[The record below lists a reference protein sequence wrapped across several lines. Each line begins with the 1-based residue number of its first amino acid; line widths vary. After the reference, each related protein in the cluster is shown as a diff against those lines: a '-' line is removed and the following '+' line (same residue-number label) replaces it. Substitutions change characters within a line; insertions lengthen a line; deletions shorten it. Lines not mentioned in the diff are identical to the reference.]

1 LRGNPPTRKSL
12 FEDEELIA
20 QFPAYPVQY
29 AALRESRPRPRSAV
43 WNEIENSFGTYLSQ
57 ANAGVYSPR
66 EALSRANRDIEQIL
80 ERWNATV
87 GLGARLFPYW
97 FLAPAVALL
106 LALTVYPFFYIV
118 RLSLYRMSPGG
129 EVFVGADNFLRL
141 VRDPLFFQSLGQTL
155 VFTVGALALEFG
167 LGLGLAL
174 LLDSQIR
181 GRNLWRSLL
190 LLPMILPPV
199 VVGVIWR
206 LIYNPNFGVLNG
218 ALQLGGVDTSRL
230 TWLADPSVALA
241 AVIVV
246 DVWEWTPFVF
256 LILLAGLQAVPE
268 EPYEAARIDGA
279 SAWQTFRHVT
289 LPLLAPAILVALL
302 LRTID
307 LLRIFD
313 QVFILTQGG
322 PGFATETISLYIYK
336 TAFRFFDFGYAAAM
350 SLLLLVGTLM
360 VSRLYLRFL
369 QRAGRSA

>member
-1 LRGNPPTRKSL
+1 MERDGSKPVKGRGS
-12 FEDEELIA
+12 
-20 QFPAYPVQY
+20 
-29 AALRESRPRPRSAV
+29 
-43 WNEIENSFGTYLSQ
+43 
-57 ANAGVYSPR
+57 
-66 EALSRANRDIEQIL
+66 
-80 ERWNATV
+80 

-181 GRNLWRSLL
+181 GRSLWRSLL

-199 VVGVIWR
+199 V
-206 LIYNPNFGVLNG
+206 PNFGVLNG

-256 LILLAGLQAVPE
+256 LILLAGLQAIPE